1 MNLVPALPA
10 ILSGLVLFLVPGLL
24 FLALLPRE
32 EGARTPGDEALFLAV
47 GVSVATSAWVALL
60 LGEGGVFSLPLAAA
74 VTAALCLAALVLARR
89 HLRSPFRG
97 AGGPL
102 VSFFPAALVFAVAFL
117 LQARPSQYI
126 VGGRDP
132 GAYVASMAT
141 IARTGGIA
149 FTDPL
154 VLAVPG
160 EDADLF
166 FRHPD
171 RAEAFSWA
179 RFMGF
184 DLERPQTGRVFPE
197 FFHLFPSFGAF
208 LFSAMGV
215 KGALATP
222 VVFGVL
228 GTLGVFFAFRR
239 LLGAAP
245 ALLGTL
251 LLATNVVQVW
261 FARAPVS
268 ETVSQ
273 FLYFLAL
280 LALARFEET
289 ESPLFGGLAGAAL
302 GLGLLVRIDAL
313 LVLLPLGLYL
323 GHRLARRD
331 LRPKALLAVLLPFAL
346 LAAHAAVHAAFFA
359 RKYLLQVVTRRYWN
373 YSPASWVAL
382 GLVAAGVLW
391 LVLRKGPVLASLAER
406 HAAALRRAGVALVLA
421 SSAYAFFLRPWLSA
435 WAGGDGNDRAL
446 ALAHPG
452 LLQALGFHRLAAHDA
467 GAFYRLSW
475 FVTPLG
481 LGLAVLGFALLIL
494 EGKRRHLF
502 PGLLLAAFAGFYF
515 YKIRI
520 WSDYYFAL
528 RRFVPVVLPF
538 LMALSALALV
548 RLAARNARSRALA
561 TGLTLVLFACF
572 ARDTA
577 RIARFTD
584 WNGSV
589 DFVNDL
595 ARRFSKDDAVLFEQP
610 KSIHLLS
617 LPLWAVYGAN
627 VLEFARFDPDP
638 ERLQHLLAAWRGR
651 FKSVYFVHTPRTD
664 LCGIFLERVQ
674 AFSFGTFEWER
685 TYDRAPRAPK
695 FQSLHFTLSRF
706 VAPEE
711 LRLPAFTELD
721 VGGSDDVVVSGFFDK
736 EVLDN
741 VRTYRWSGACGSVY
755 LPGVEPGATLAITAS
770 GGQRPSP
777 VEVRVSLA
785 GTPLGSFVAGPLF
798 ETFRL
803 PLPRPLPPGS
813 RVLRLDMRAW
823 RPGEKD
829 GRELGVM
836 VDRVAVEAEPHAKLV
851 RSGQSGGAP

>member
-1 MNLVPALPA
+1 MNLVAALPA
-10 ILSGLVLFLVPGLL
+10 VLSGLVLFLVPGLL
-24 FLALLPRE
+24 YLALLPHE
-32 EGARTPGDEALFLAV
+32 EAERTPGDEAVFLAV
-47 GVSVATSAWVALL
+47 GVSVSASAWVALL
-60 LGEGGVFSLPLAAA
+60 LGEGGVFSLPHAGV
-74 VTAALCLAALVLARR
+74 VTAALCLLVAMLARR
-89 HLRSPFRG
+89 HLRWPSWG
-97 AGGPL
+97 AQGPL
-102 VSFFPAALVFAVAFL
+102 RSFLPAALVLAVAFC

-154 VLAVPG
+154 VLAVPR
-160 EDADLF
+160 EDAELF
-166 FRHPD
+166 FRHPETP
-171 RAEAFSWA
+171 EAFSWS

-197 FFHLFPSFGAF
+197 FFHLFPSFGAY

-222 VVFGVL
+222 GVFGVL
-228 GTLGVFFAFRR
+228 GTLAVFFAFRR
-239 LLGAAP
+239 LVGHVP

-289 ESPLFGGLAGAAL
+289 ESPLFGGLAGATL

-323 GHRLARRD
+323 GHRLAHRD
-331 LRPKALLAVLLPFAL
+331 LRPKALLALLLPFTL
-346 LAAHAAVHAAFFA
+346 LATHAALHASLFA

-373 YSPASWVAL
+373 YPATAGVVF
-382 GLVAAGVLW
+382 GLLAASVLW
-391 LVLRKGPVLASLAER
+391 LVLRQGPKLARLADR
-406 HAAALRRAGVALVLA
+406 HETALRRAGVALVLLL
-421 SSAYAFFLRPWLSA
+421 SAYAFFLRPWLSA
-435 WAGGDGNDRAL
+435 WAGGDGNERAL

-452 LLQALGFHRLAAHDA
+452 LLQALGFGRLAAHDA

-481 LGLAVLGFALLIL
+481 LGLGVAGFALLIL

-502 PGLLLAAFAGFYF
+502 PGLLLASFAGFYF

-528 RRFVPVVLPF
+528 RRFVPVVVPL
-538 LMALSALALV
+538 LMVLAALALV
-548 RLAARNARSRALA
+548 RLAARNPRSRALA
-561 TGLTLVLFACF
+561 LALTLILFACF

-595 ARRFSKDDAVLFEQP
+595 ARRFSKDDVVLFEQP

-617 LPLWAVYGAN
+617 LPLWAVHGAN

-651 FKSVYFVHTPRTD
+651 FKNVYFVHTPRTD
-664 LCGIFLERVQ
+664 LCGVFLERVQ

-706 VAPEE
+706 VSPEE
-711 LRLPAFTELD
+711 LQVPAFTELD
-721 VGGSDDVVVSGFFDK
+721 VGGSDDVVISGFFDK

-770 GGQRPSP
+770 GGQRPRP
-777 VEVRVSLA
+777 VEVKVSLA
-785 GTPLGSFVAGPLF
+785 GMPLGSFEVGPRF

-803 PLPRPLPPGS
+803 PLPIPLPTGS
-813 RVLRLDMRAW
+813 RVLRLDVAPW
-823 RPGEKD
+823 RPGEQD
-829 GRELGVM
+829 SRELGVM
-836 VDRVAVEAEPHAKLV
+836 VDRVAVEAEAHAKLV
-851 RSGQSGGAP
+851 RSGIARR

>member
-10 ILSGLVLFLVPGLL
+10 VLAGLVLFLVPGLL
-24 FLALLPRE
+24 FLALLPEDEAR
-32 EGARTPGDEALFLAV
+32 RTPPDEGLFLAV
-47 GVSVATSAWVALL
+47 GVSVAASAWVALL
-60 LGEGGVFSLPLAAA
+60 LGEGGSFSLPRAAA
-74 VTAALCLAALVLARR
+74 VTVGLTLAVGVIGRR
-89 HLRSPFRG
+89 HLRSPFRW
-97 AGGPL
+97 AGGPKASL
-102 VSFFPAALVFAVAFL
+102 LPAAVILAVALL

-132 GAYVASMAT
+132 GAYIASMAT
-141 IARTGGIA
+141 IARTGGIS
-149 FTDPL
+149 FIDPL
-154 VLAVPG
+154 VLTVPEG
-160 EDADLF
+160 DADLF

-171 RAEAFSWA
+171 RTQAFSWA

-184 DLERPQTGRVFPE
+184 NLERPQTGRVFPE
-197 FFHLFPSFGAF
+197 FFHLFPSFGAY

-228 GTLGVFFAFRR
+228 GTLAVFFASRR
-239 LLGAAP
+239 LLGDAP

-280 LALARFEET
+280 LAFARFEET
-289 ESPLFGGLAGAAL
+289 EGTTFGSLAGSAL

-313 LVLLPLGLYL
+313 LVLLPIGLYV

-331 LRPKALLAVLLPFAL
+331 LRLRPLLALLVPFAL
-346 LAAHAAVHAAFFA
+346 LAGHASLHASLFA
-359 RKYLLQVVTRRYWN
+359 RKYLLQVLTRRYWTF
-373 YSPASWVAL
+373 SAAAWMGL
-382 GLVAAGVLW
+382 GLLAACALW
-391 LVLRKGPVLASLAER
+391 LILHRGPALARLVER
-406 HAAALRRAGVALVLA
+406 HEATLRRAAVALVLLLA
-421 SSAYAFFLRPWLSA
+421 AYAYFLRPSLSA
-435 WAGGDGNDRAL
+435 WAGGDGNAREL
-446 ALAHPG
+446 ALADPG
-452 LLQALGFHRLAAHDA
+452 WLLALGFRRLAAHDA
-467 GAFYRLSW
+467 GAFYRMSW

-481 LGLAVLGFALLIL
+481 LGLGVLGLVILIL

-502 PGLLLAAFAGFYF
+502 PGLLLAAFAGFYL

-528 RRFVPVVLPF
+528 RRFVPVVVPCVMVL
-538 LMALSALALV
+538 AAYALV
-548 RLAARNARSRALA
+548 RLAGRNRRSRVLAGALA
-561 TGLTLVLFACF
+561 LGLFAWF
-572 ARDTA
+572 APATY

-584 WNGSV
+584 WQGSV

-595 ARRFSKDDAVLFEQP
+595 ARRFSNEDAVLFEQP

-617 LPLWAVYGAN
+617 LPLWAVHGAN

-638 ERLQHLLAAWRGR
+638 ERLRHLLAAWRGR
-651 FKSVYFVHTPRTD
+651 FKNVYFVHTPRTD
-664 LCGIFLERVQ
+664 LCGIFMERVQ
-674 AFSFGTFEWER
+674 EFAFGTYEWER
-685 TYDRAPRAPK
+685 TYDRAPREPK
-695 FQSLHFTLSRF
+695 FQSFHFFLSRF
-706 VAPEE
+706 VTPEE
-711 LRLPAFTELD
+711 LQVPAFSELD
-721 VGGSDDVVVSGFFDK
+721 VGSSDDVVVSGFFDK
-736 EVLDN
+736 EILDN

-770 GGQRPSP
+770 GGQRPAP
-777 VEVRVSLA
+777 VEVKVSL
-785 GTPLGSFVAGPLF
+785 GGVPLGSFRAGPLF

-803 PLPRPLPPGS
+803 PLPHPLPSGS
-813 RVLRLDMRAW
+813 RVVRLDVPAW
-823 RPGEKD
+823 RPGERD

-836 VDRVAVEAEPHAKLV
+836 IDAVAVEPDAHAKLV
-851 RSGQSGGAP
+851 RSGISGGEP

>member
-1 MNLVPALPA
+1 MSLVPALPA
-10 ILSGLVLFLVPGLL
+10 VLCGLVLFLFPGLL
-24 FLALLPRE
+24 FLALLPKDE
-32 EGARTPGDEALFLAV
+32 AERTPGDEALFFVV
-47 GVSVATSAWVALL
+47 GVSVAVSAWVALL
-60 LGEGGVFSLPLAAA
+60 LGEGGFFSLPRAAA
-74 VTAALCLAALVLARR
+74 VTAALSLTVAFLARR
-89 HLRSPFRG
+89 HLRSPF
-97 AGGPL
+97 AGLGRPPL
-102 VSFFPAALVFAVAFL
+102 SFLPAALILAVALL

-154 VLAVPG
+154 VLAVPS
-160 EDADLF
+160 EDLELF
-166 FRHPD
+166 FRHPEK
-171 RAEAFSWA
+171 AEAFSWA

-197 FFHLFPSFGAF
+197 FFHLFPSFGAY
-208 LFSAMGV
+208 LFAAMGV

-228 GTLGVFFAFRR
+228 GTLGVFFTFRR
-239 LLGAAP
+239 LLGDAP

-289 ESPLFGGLAGAAL
+289 ESPRFGGLAGAAL

-331 LRPKALLAVLLPFAL
+331 LRPKALLALLLPFVL
-346 LAAHAAVHAAFFA
+346 LAAHASLHASLFA
-359 RKYLLQVVTRRYWN
+359 RKYLLQVVTRSYWRY
-373 YSPASWVAL
+373 SAASWVAL
-382 GLVAAGVLW
+382 GLLAAGALW
-391 LVLRKGPVLASLAER
+391 LLLRKGPVLASLLER
-406 HAAALRRAGVALVLA
+406 HEAALRRTAVALVLLL
-421 SSAYAFFLRPWLSA
+421 SAYAFFLRPALSA
-435 WAGGDGNDRAL
+435 WAGGDGNARAL
-446 ALAHPG
+446 ALANPG

-481 LGLAVLGFALLIL
+481 LGLGVTGAALLIL
-494 EGKRRHLF
+494 EGRRRHLF

-528 RRFVPVVLPF
+528 RRFVPVVMPF
-538 LMALSALALV
+538 LMALCALALV
-548 RLAARNARSRALA
+548 RLAARNRRSRAVA
-561 TGLTLVLFACF
+561 FGLTLVLFASF

-584 WNGSV
+584 WYGSV

-638 ERLQHLLAAWRGR
+638 ERLQHLLSAWQGR

-674 AFSFGTFEWER
+674 AFSFGAFEWER
-685 TYDRAPRAPK
+685 TYDRAPRAPR

-736 EVLDN
+736 EILDN

-755 LPGVEPGATLAITAS
+755 LPGIEPGATLAITAS
-770 GGQRPSP
+770 GGQRPTP

-785 GTPLGSFVAGPLF
+785 GVPLGSFLAGPLF

-803 PLPRPLPPGS
+803 PLPRPLPSGS
-813 RVLRLDMRAW
+813 RVLRLDVPAW
-823 RPGEKD
+823 RPGDQD

-836 VDRVAVEAEPHAKLV
+836 VDRVAVEAEAHARVV
-851 RSGQSGGAP
+851 RSGIIGGAP

>member
-10 ILSGLVLFLVPGLL
+10 VLSGLVLFLVPGLL
-24 FLALLPRE
+24 FLALLPE
-32 EGARTPGDEALFLAV
+32 EEARRTPRDEALFLAV
-47 GVSVATSAWVALL
+47 GLSVAASAWVALL
-60 LGEGGVFSLPLAAA
+60 LGEASLFSLPRAAM
-74 VTAALCLAALVLARR
+74 VTAGLSLATAVLGRH

-97 AGGPL
+97 ASGPS
-102 VSFFPAALVFAVAFL
+102 VSFLPAAFVLAVAVL
-117 LQARPSQYI
+117 LQAHPSQYI

-132 GAYVASMAT
+132 GAYVAAMAT

-154 VLAVPG
+154 VLAVP
-160 EDADLF
+160 EDDAELF

-171 RAEAFSWA
+171 RNQAFSWA

-184 DLERPQTGRVFPE
+184 NLERPQTGRVFPE
-197 FFHLFPSFGAF
+197 FFHLFPSFGAY
-208 LFSAMGV
+208 LFSALGV

-222 VVFGVL
+222 CVFGVL
-228 GTLGVFFAFRR
+228 GTLAVFFASRR
-239 LLGAAP
+239 LLGDAP

-261 FARAPVS
+261 FAHAPVS

-289 ESPLFGGLAGAAL
+289 ESSIFAGLASAAL

-313 LVLLPLGLYL
+313 LVLLPIGLYV

-331 LRPKALLAVLLPFAL
+331 LRLRPLLALLLPFAL
-346 LAAHAAVHAAFFA
+346 LAGHASLHALFFA
-359 RKYLLQVVTRRYWN
+359 RKYLLQVLTRRYWTF
-373 YSPASWVAL
+373 SAAAWLSL
-382 GLVAAGVLW
+382 GLLAAAALW
-391 LVLRKGPVLASLAER
+391 LVLRKGPVLARLAER
-406 HAAALRRAGVALVLA
+406 HEARLRHAAVALILLLA
-421 SSAYAFFLRPWLSA
+421 AYAYFLRPSLSA
-435 WAGGDGNDRAL
+435 WAGGDGNEREL
-446 ALAHPG
+446 ALADPG
-452 LLQALGFHRLAAHDA
+452 LLLALGFRRLAAHDA
-467 GAFYRLSW
+467 GAFYRMSW

-481 LGLAVLGFALLIL
+481 LGLGVIGLVVLVL

-528 RRFVPVVLPF
+528 RRFMPVVVPF
-538 LMALSALALV
+538 VMLLAAYALV
-548 RLAARNARSRALA
+548 RLAGRNRRARVVAGALA
-561 TGLTLVLFACF
+561 LGLFAWF
-572 ARDTA
+572 APATY

-584 WNGSV
+584 WMGSV
-589 DFVNDL
+589 DFVNGL
-595 ARRFSKDDAVLFEQP
+595 ARHFSSEDAVLFEQP

-617 LPLWAVYGAN
+617 LPLWAVNGAN

-638 ERLQHLLAAWRGR
+638 EKLRHLLAAWRGR
-651 FKSVYFVHTPRTD
+651 FKNVYFVHTPRTD

-674 AFSFGTFEWER
+674 AFAFGTQEWER
-685 TYDRAPRAPK
+685 TYDRAPREPR
-695 FQSLHFTLSRF
+695 FQSFHFVLSRF
-706 VAPEE
+706 VTPEE
-711 LRLPAFTELD
+711 LQVPAFAELD

-736 EVLDN
+736 EILDN
-741 VRTYRWSGACGSVY
+741 VRSYRWSGACGSVY
-755 LPGVEPGATLAITAS
+755 LPGMEPGATLVITAS
-770 GGQRPSP
+770 AGQRPTA

-785 GTPLGSFVAGPLF
+785 GVPVGSFLAGPSF

-813 RVLRLDMRAW
+813 RVVRLDVPPW
-823 RPGEKD
+823 RPGD
-829 GRELGVM
+829 RDSRELGVM
-836 VDRVAVEAEPHAKLV
+836 VDAVAVEAEAHAKLV
-851 RSGQSGGAP
+851 RSGVPRR